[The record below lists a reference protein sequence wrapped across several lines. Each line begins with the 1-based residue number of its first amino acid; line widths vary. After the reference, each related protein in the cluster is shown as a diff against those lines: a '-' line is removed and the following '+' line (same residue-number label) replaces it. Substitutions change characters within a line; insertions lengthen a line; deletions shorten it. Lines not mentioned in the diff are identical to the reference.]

1 MASCYYDNQQ
11 FIVAMATRPV
21 AVRSSEVVGVWLGS
35 AVESVGVRVGDD
47 DGVTADVA
55 CATVRVACVT
65 VGVACAT
72 VGVACATRNNSIKN
86 ETIKN

>member
-11 FIVAMATRPV
+11 FIVAMATRPA
-21 AVRSSEVVGVWLGS
+21 AVRISEVVGVCLGS
-35 AVESVGVRVGDD
+35 AVESVGV
-47 DGVTADVA
+47 T
-55 CATVRVACVT
+55 
-65 VGVACAT
+65 CAT

>member
-11 FIVAMATRPV
+11 FIVAMATRPA
-21 AVRSSEVVGVWLGS
+21 AVRSSGVVGVCLGS

-55 CATVRVACVT
+55 CATVGVACVT
-65 VGVACAT
+65 VGVAC
-72 VGVACATRNNSIKN
+72 VTRNNSIKN
-86 ETIKN
+86 ETKN